1 MPHRSRVSVADV
13 PLDILC
19 LIINDP
25 DKYAPLIQ
33 EWRDAK
39 GEAIREKQRADESG
53 RIADQKKAGA
63 QSRLDA
69 ADMCEGE
76 LDKRE
81 AALNELDTDLASR
94 QDAVAER
101 EQAAQEREQELAGR
115 ETTLDEKLAAV
126 RSDLAALKGL

>member
-33 EWRDAK
+33 GWRDAK
-39 GEAIREKQRADESG
+39 GESVRAQQRADESG
-53 RIADQKKAGA
+53 RIADRKEAA
-63 QSRLDA
+63 VAERLVA
-69 ADMCEGE
+69 AEKRESE
-76 LDKRE
+76 LDERE
-81 AALNELDTDLASR
+81 TALVELDQDLASR
-94 QDAVAER
+94 GSAVAAR

-115 ETTLDEKLAAV
+115 ETTLDEKLTTV

>member
-39 GEAIREKQRADESG
+39 GEAVRDRQRADERG
-53 RIADQKKAGA
+53 RIADQK
-63 QSRLDA
+63 
-69 ADMCEGE
+69 
-76 LDKRE
+76 E
-81 AALNELDTDLASR
+81 AAA
-94 QDAVAER
+94 
-101 EQAAQEREQELAGR
+101 
-115 ETTLDEKLAAV
+115 
-126 RSDLAALKGL
+126 